1 MYRAPIRAL
10 VASAPIDSVANLDH
24 RLRFSSTNTAPITGG
39 SAQLDRFPGPGS
51 CPTRPA
57 ASPSLACGDR
67 PDRQGAGR
75 RCSKKRVAELR
86 PVICRRIRRAG
97 RVMWPGRPLNARRAV
112 PSLPRNAGRK
122 GVGLQNPPTPKPR
135 GLAHLTLSRSL
146 GAVVSAG
153 TFVHLTVGL
162 Q

>member
-86 PVICRRIRRAG
+86 PVIAAG
-97 RVMWPGRPLNARRAV
+97 SGGQDELCGRGDR
-112 PSLPRNAGRK
+112 SM
-122 GVGLQNPPTPKPR
+122 
-135 GLAHLTLSRSL
+135 LAEQCQAFQGTL
-146 GAVVSAG
+146 GAKVLVCKTRRPRSQGAWPI
-153 TFVHLTVGL
+153 
-162 Q
+162 